1 MSDLTRREM
10 LGYLGLALAASAG
23 GCRPETI
30 ERAIRATRNPYKPR
44 FFTPEEWKTVRVLTD
59 LVIPED
65 GRSGSATEALVP
77 EFLDFVMAEEM
88 ESQET
93 MRAGLAWLDA
103 ESTTR
108 FGRHFAGAGEES
120 QSRILDD
127 IAWPARAR
135 PEHQK
140 AAEFFTAFR
149 NLTAAGFWSSKVGV
163 EDLHYIGNTAVA
175 EWKGCPPEQLRKL
188 GVSGT

>member
-10 LGYLGLALAASAG
+10 LGYLGLALAAGTG

-30 ERAIRATRNPYKPR
+30 ERAIRAIRNPYEPR
-44 FFTPEEWKTVRVLTD
+44 FFTPKEWKTVRVLVD

-65 GRSGSATEALVP
+65 DRSGSATDAQVP

-108 FGRHFAGAGEES
+108 FGRPFAGAGEES

-140 AAEFFTAFR
+140 GAEFITAFR
-149 NLTAAGFWSSKVGV
+149 NLTAAGFWSSKIGV
-163 EDLHYIGNTAVA
+163 EDLQYIGNTAVA

-188 GVSGT
+188 GVNGT

>member
-10 LGYLGLALAASAG
+10 LGYLGLALAAGTA
-23 GCRPETI
+23 GCRPESI

-44 FFTPEEWKTVRVLTD
+44 FFTPEEWKSVRVLAD
-59 LVIPED
+59 LVIPKD
-65 GRSGSATEALVP
+65 DRSASATEAQVP

-149 NLTAAGFWSSKVGV
+149 NLTATGFWSSRIGV

>member
-1 MSDLTRREM
+1 M
-10 LGYLGLALAASAG
+10 LGFLGLALAAGTA
-23 GCRPETI
+23 GCRPESI

-44 FFTPEEWKTVRVLTD
+44 FFTPEEWKSVRVLAD
-59 LVIPED
+59 LVIPKD
-65 GRSGSATEALVP
+65 DRSASATEAQVP

-149 NLTAAGFWSSKVGV
+149 NLTATGFWSSRIGV